1 MTTVPLTAP
10 TRPAVRLP
18 RLIVLGVVFWFL
30 AAMAFRA
37 LGPSVLAP
45 DNAALPLIFVL
56 AVPIAWAFVWV
67 GITLGGAKGAAVLPA
82 VVIMSF
88 TAMLLDG
95 LALTF
100 FPGLYGLPPASLLVV
115 AALLLWGV
123 GLIQVIAYWWPRGT
137 E

>member
-1 MTTVPLTAP
+1 M
-10 TRPAVRLP
+10 
-18 RLIVLGVVFWFL
+18 
-30 AAMAFRA
+30 
-37 LGPSVLAP
+37 
-45 DNAALPLIFVL
+45 
-56 AVPIAWAFVWV
+56 
-67 GITLGGAKGAAVLPA
+67 PA

-123 GLIQVIAYWWPRGT
+123 GLIQVVAYVWPRRV